1 MCELVVV
8 KMAVCDVEVLVV
20 VECCGVN
27 DCVMTGGSAEM
38 TVMRLPWLVTVQVY
52 GSQRWVE

>member
-8 KMAVCDVEVLVV
+8 RMAVCDVEVVV

-27 DCVMTGGSAEM
+27 DCVMIGGSAEM
-38 TVMRLPWLVTVQVY
+38 TVMRLSWLVTV
-52 GSQRWVE
+52 